1 MKIQRR
7 FTALHH
13 DPYHG
18 IVFHKRLVEIREE
31 GGDVVFRAE
40 VVAPDFWSQTAVD
53 LLASKYLW
61 RGSGPVAA
69 ENDVRQAIHRLT
81 LAWRHW
87 GEKAGIFSAK
97 EDADAYVDEMAYML
111 VRQMGSPNSPQ
122 WFNTGVFLAYGI
134 KGPPQGHY
142 AIDLAT
148 KQAQPALSSYERPQ
162 VHACFIQSVQDNL
175 VGAGGINDLWLREA
189 RLFKYGSGSGT
200 NFSALRGKGEPLSGG
215 GVSSGVLSFLKVGDA
230 SAGAIQSGGTTR
242 RAAKMVCLDID
253 HPDIAAFIEWKARE
267 ERKVAALV
275 TGSRL
280 HRWHLR
286 RVWEA
291 SFLGESELEKALH
304 LAREAQVLEPYLA
317 ATLECAK
324 RADPPPEFPELDADW
339 RHEAYQSVTGQ
350 NSNNSVVVSDAFLKA
365 VHEKKPWP
373 LKRRSDGK
381 EAGQVPARALWNQI
395 ARAAWEC
402 ADPGLHFGTAINA
415 WHTCSNDG
423 PIQASNPCSE
433 YFFLEDTGCNL
444 ASLNLLRFYD
454 PATAQFQEASFRQ
467 AIRLWVVTLEISV
480 TMAGYPSERI
490 ARRSSDYRTLGLGYA
505 NLGALL
511 MAMGLAYDS
520 PAAVG
525 LAAALTAWM
534 TGEAYAVSAE
544 LAKELGPFARFEA
557 NREPML
563 QVIQKHQSALPH
575 SSHALIQHAVTA
587 WKRAW
592 EEGSKSGFRNAQV
605 TAIAPTGTIGLV
617 MDCDTLGI
625 EPEFALV
632 KFKKLAGGG
641 VLKIPNRSVGPAL
654 RALGYSP
661 EQVST
666 IEKYIVEEST
676 IEGAPFLQEKHL
688 AVFDCADRNG
698 EKGQRVLNPLAH
710 LHMVA
715 AVQPFVSGGISKTV
729 NLPHSAS
736 PQNIQEIYEKAA
748 QMGIKAISVYRSGS
762 KLSQPLDSRA
772 DKEALTCEEC
782 G

>member
-1 MKIQRR
+1 
-7 FTALHH
+7 
-13 DPYHG
+13 
-18 IVFHKRLVEIREE
+18 
-31 GGDVVFRAE
+31 
-40 VVAPDFWSQTAVD
+40 
-53 LLASKYLW
+53 
-61 RGSGPVAA
+61 
-69 ENDVRQAIHRLT
+69 
-81 LAWRHW
+81 
-87 GEKAGIFSAK
+87 
-97 EDADAYVDEMAYML
+97 
-111 VRQMGSPNSPQ
+111 
-122 WFNTGVFLAYGI
+122 
-134 KGPPQGHY
+134 
-142 AIDLAT
+142 
-148 KQAQPALSSYERPQ
+148 
-162 VHACFIQSVQDNL
+162 
-175 VGAGGINDLWLREA
+175 
-189 RLFKYGSGSGT
+189 
-200 NFSALRGKGEPLSGG
+200 
-215 GVSSGVLSFLKVGDA
+215 
-230 SAGAIQSGGTTR
+230 
-242 RAAKMVCLDID
+242 
-253 HPDIAAFIEWKARE
+253 
-267 ERKVAALV
+267 
-275 TGSRL
+275 
-280 HRWHLR
+280 
-286 RVWEA
+286 
-291 SFLGESELEKALH
+291 
-304 LAREAQVLEPYLA
+304 
-317 ATLECAK
+317 
-324 RADPPPEFPELDADW
+324 
-339 RHEAYQSVTGQ
+339 
-350 NSNNSVVVSDAFLKA
+350 
-365 VHEKKPWP
+365 
-373 LKRRSDGK
+373 
-381 EAGQVPARALWNQI
+381 
-395 ARAAWEC
+395 
-402 ADPGLHFGTAINA
+402 
-415 WHTCSNDG
+415 
-423 PIQASNPCSE
+423 
-433 YFFLEDTGCNL
+433 
-444 ASLNLLRFYD
+444 
-454 PATAQFQEASFRQ
+454 
-467 AIRLWVVTLEISV
+467 
-480 TMAGYPSERI
+480 
-490 ARRSSDYRTLGLGYA
+490 
-505 NLGALL
+505 
-511 MAMGLAYDS
+511 
-520 PAAVG
+520 
-525 LAAALTAWM
+525 
-534 TGEAYAVSAE
+534 VSAE

-782 G
+782 GSGEAMAGKISVYSKTVDESDIDELGHVNNAKYLQFFEQARWDKLAEGGYSLEEVRKAGESAVVLEVTVRFRRELLSQEKIRIESRLVDVKSRIATLEQIIFNESGAVSCEAVFKMGFIDLNLRKLISPSPRWLRALGWLE